1 MLFFQQF
8 IDAFHII
15 QRIIYEKLQFRN
27 DSQLMTNTVSQFK
40 TNGLGIV
47 IDVLIKR
54 ADEPVKY
61 KDISE
66 FVERVETRKAEK
78 AAALEEAKRIVEEY
92 ESAKA

>member
-1 MLFFQQF
+1 MQN
-8 IDAFHII
+8 AFGAMFSASLSVGGFLVI
-15 QRIIYEKLQFRN
+15 LGF
-27 DSQLMTNTVSQFK
+27 VA
-40 TNGLGIV
+40 GIV
-47 IDVLIKR
+47 VDALIKK

-66 FVERVETRKAEK
+66 FVERVEKRKVEK